1 MFKRAITHRDEFIVA
16 QALIYA
22 LDGLQRLPEDQ
33 RPEKAI
39 ATKVL
44 KFNSAS

>member
-16 QALIYA
+16 QALSMRWM
-22 LDGLQRLPEDQ
+22 DQRLPEDQ

-39 ATKVL
+39 ATI
-44 KFNSAS
+44 